1 MRIKSA
7 RLRDYKRFTDL
18 QIADLPETARLVVM
32 IGPNGSGKSSVFD
45 AFLFKGQ
52 NEPSVRNVHMDDASQ
67 EYYYKSAA
75 EPEQRN
81 QSRILWNSIDIRF
94 HSVEPA
100 SGHWQTALYVR
111 SPYRNEPEFQVGSIS
126 AVGRASETPRFN
138 RIIDSDQAVSDDY
151 KRLAWKR
158 LTDLDSAA
166 PVDTTFGDYRS
177 SSILELQEAMKELF
191 SGLQLQDFGGI
202 TGKGGFRFAKG
213 TVSDFHYKNLSGGE
227 KGAFDLLLDMYVK
240 RDEYKDAIYC
250 IDEPEAHIA
259 AAIQG
264 KLLDA
269 LLALLPT
276 GAQLW
281 IATHSVGFVRAASQ
295 RMESHGDVVFLDFT
309 NQTFDK
315 SVVLRPQPPS
325 RPFWRSV
332 YQVALDDLAAL
343 VAPARIVLCE
353 GNRDRPAGGFDAKCY
368 SKLFA
373 DGHGDTLFLSR
384 GGAGQVENSDDLA
397 AVIKEVVEGAELLKL
412 IDRDDMTDEGRD
424 DLLMTSSELR
434 ILRRRELENY
444 LYDST
449 VLQTFFETNGLMGLP
464 NSIQALLVDAH
475 TGDARHER
483 QSILVEARRH
493 LPGEPLGRDSREFE
507 LSHLVPALRATESVY
522 RELEEDIFSRDG

>member
-18 QIADLPETARLVVM
+18 QITDLPETARLVVM

-45 AFLFKGQ
+45 AFLFKAQ
-52 NEPSVRNVHMDDASQ
+52 HEPSVRNVHMDDASQ

-75 EPEQRN
+75 QAEQRN
-81 QSRILWNSIDIRF
+81 NSRILWNKIDMEF
-94 HSVEPA
+94 HSGEPA

-138 RIIDSDQAVSDDY
+138 RIIDSDQAVSDNY
-151 KRLAWKR
+151 RRLAWKR

-227 KGAFDLLLDMYVK
+227 KAAFDLLLDMYVK

-276 GAQLW
+276 RAQLW

-315 SVVLRPQPPS
+315 SVVLRSQPTS
-325 RPFWRSV
+325 RSFWRSV

-353 GNRDRPAGGFDAKCY
+353 GNRDRPGDGFDAKCY
-368 SKLFA
+368 SKLFS
-373 DGHGDTLFLSR
+373 DHHGDTLFLSR
-384 GGAGQVENSDDLA
+384 GSASQVENSDDLA
-397 AVIKEVVEGAELLKL
+397 AVIKEVVEGAEILKL
-412 IDRDDMTDEGRD
+412 IDGDDTTDEGRD
-424 DLLMTSSELR
+424 ELLANSPELR
-434 ILRRRELENY
+434 VLRRRELENY
-444 LYDST
+444 LYDSA
-449 VLQTFFETNGLMGLP
+449 VLRTFFEKHGLAGLP
-464 NSIQALLVDAH
+464 QRIEALLVDSVS
-475 TGDARHER
+475 GDARYAR
-483 QSILVEARRH
+483 QNILVEAKRS
-493 LPGEPLGRDSREFE
+493 LSGERLGRDSREFE
-507 LSHLVPALRATESVY
+507 LWHLVPALRATESVY
-522 RELEEDIFSRDG
+522 RELEEDIFSKNG